1 MARTPHRWRWPDL
14 FIETYMYDHRDHRMR
29 LIYSLISFAEG
40 IVMIADEVFM
50 RYIPAFCISHGLCFF
65 RGRFRFGFWFSV
77 FGFWFFPDR
86 SPGRHYPLSLA
97 FSLLQSGT
105 VIRAEKGNRPE
116 SIREMKPKMWEIDFG
131 MVSESPEAHLGCGN
145 THNHICIYPHGWCR
159 KYEIL
164 SVWN

>member
-65 RGRFRFGFWFSV
+65 RGVFGSV
-77 FGFWFFPDR
+77 FGFRFSVFDFFQIARRVGITLCLWHFLCCNPGQSLGQKREIAPNR
-86 SPGRHYPLSLA
+86 SAR
-97 FSLLQSGT
+97 
-105 VIRAEKGNRPE
+105 
-116 SIREMKPKMWEIDFG
+116 
-131 MVSESPEAHLGCGN
+131 
-145 THNHICIYPHGWCR
+145 
-159 KYEIL
+159 
-164 SVWN
+164 